1 LTDVRVY
8 SVNPHM
14 HLLGTHI
21 RGTISRPVAPSGEPA
36 SECLANGLWNFDWQ
50 RTYIYNAGMAD
61 LPTIE
66 VGDTLGVQC
75 HWNNTLANPFEQR
88 ALADQ
93 GLGEPVDVGL
103 GEGSSTDEMC
113 LEIFGLS
120 IPAPA
125 DPAATIPRVTPP
137 SWSRLGS

>member
-1 LTDVRVY
+1 
-8 SVNPHM
+8 M

-21 RGTISRPVAPSGEPA
+21 RGTIARAAPTSGQPA
-36 SECLANGLWNFDWQ
+36 NECLANGLWNFDWQ
-50 RTYIYNAGMAD
+50 RTYIYDAPMD
-61 LPTIE
+61 SLPTVA
-66 VGDTLGVQC
+66 VGDTVSVQC
-75 HWNNTLANPFEQR
+75 HWNNTIENPFEQR

-125 DPAATIPRVTPP
+125 APAAIVPRVMTP
-137 SWSRLGS
+137 SWSRMGS